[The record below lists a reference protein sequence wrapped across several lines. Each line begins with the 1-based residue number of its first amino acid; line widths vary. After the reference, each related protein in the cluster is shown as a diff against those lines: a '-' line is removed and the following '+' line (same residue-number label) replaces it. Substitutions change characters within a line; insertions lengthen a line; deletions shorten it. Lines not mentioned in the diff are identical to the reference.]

1 MKDDLQLMF
10 SIKVS
15 VRSLSSYQKEVG
27 ISKSVSWGGMLR
39 SFPPGKNKNMNRENT
54 KKKKKKKKNIPLGI
68 KVLT

>member
-39 SFPPGKNKNMNRENT
+39 SFPPGWKQEYEQRKHEEEEEEYT
-54 KKKKKKKKNIPLGI
+54 SWH